1 MLDKKSTIL
10 AIAAM
15 SLLSLPAHGA
25 RNNSVK
31 TMTETAKRF
40 LSSLTPDQT
49 SKATFKFEEDERMN
63 WHFIPKER
71 KGLPLKDMTAMQK
84 HLATA
89 LLSAGLSQT
98 GFIKATTIM
107 SLEDVLRIMEKD
119 SGVRRNP
126 EGYFFSIFG
135 EPSETGVWGYRVEGH
150 HLATNFTLKGG
161 KVVGGPNFYGANPA
175 EVREGPRKGL
185 RVLAAEEDLGRTLVA
200 ALTPEQKK
208 VAVISAEAPKDILTM
223 ADRKASIQG
232 QPNGLQASKLN
243 SKQRAMLQDLVE
255 EYANN
260 LPEQIAT
267 DRMERF
273 KKAGNNLYFVWAG
286 GENRGD
292 PHYYRVSGPDFLIEY
307 DNTQNGANHIHS
319 VWRDLTGDFGADLL
333 KEHYEATHNK
343 GNSNH

>member
-1 MLDKKSTIL
+1 MPLAHAHRVDSTK
-10 AIAAM
+10 A
-15 SLLSLPAHGA
+15 
-25 RNNSVK
+25 
-31 TMTETAKRF
+31 MTETAKR
-40 LSSLTPDQT
+40 LLASLTSEQ
-49 SKATFKFEEDERMN
+49 SGKATFKFEDDERMN

-71 KGLPLKDMTAMQK
+71 KGLPLKDMTPPQK

-107 SLEDVLRIMEKD
+107 SLEDILRIMEKD
-119 SGVRRNP
+119 NGVRRNP
-126 EGYFFSIFG
+126 DGYFFSIFG

-150 HLATNFTLKGG
+150 HLALNFTLKGG
-161 KVVGGPNFYGANPA
+161 KVTGGPAFMGANPA

-185 RVLAAEEDLGRTLVA
+185 RVLHAEEDLGRTLVSS
-200 ALTPEQKK
+200 LTPEQKK
-208 VAVISAEAPKDILTM
+208 VAVVSKEAPKDILTM

-243 SKQRAMLQDLVE
+243 TKQRAMLQELVE
-255 EYANN
+255 EYAHN
-260 LPEQIAT
+260 LPDAIAQ
-267 DRMERF
+267 DRMDRM

-286 GENRGD
+286 GENKGE

-307 DNTQNGANHIHS
+307 DNTQNNANHIHS

-333 KEHYEATHNK
+333 KEHYAATHNK
-343 GNSNH
+343 GDHNH